1 MEVTLDEHGRIS
13 VPEALRKKLGL
24 EAGAQFAL
32 GIDGKVLLLKPISER
47 GMLQEREGLLV
58 STAEVDPEVDV
69 EATIDEVRAERSQNI
84 ADSDTE

>member
-1 MEVTLDEHGRIS
+1 V
-13 VPEALRKKLGL
+13 
-24 EAGAQFAL
+24 
-32 GIDGKVLLLKPISER
+32 
-47 GMLQEREGLLV
+47 LQEREGLLV